1 MRSAR
6 LERTD
11 VRMRAF
17 EAADLVVGPTGE
29 AREAED
35 AEDARDDTERDKH
48 HRDREDADAE
58 LRLDHEDRGT
68 QPAELERRQAA
79 NATSASE
86 ARQRLLCQ
94 AGAKPGGTSHVD
106 THGTVVGTTLLG
118 RSPDFVDLDDTEAGV
133 DHALARLERAAAAG
147 LVGPVRLVDLHGV
160 AGSGC
165 KERAVGQGARCASW
179 G

>member
-1 MRSAR
+1 VK
-6 LERTD
+6 LERPRMQRMPGTIPSVISTIGIERTPTPSCVLIMRTAVPSQPSWSD
-11 VRMRAF
+11 VRRQ
-17 EAADLVVGPTGE
+17 
-29 AREAED
+29 
-35 AEDARDDTERDKH
+35 
-48 HRDREDADAE
+48 
-58 LRLDHEDRGT
+58 T
-68 QPAELERRQAA
+68 Q
-79 NATSASE
+79 
-86 ARQRLLCQ
+86 RQRLLCQ
-94 AGAKPGGTSHVD
+94 AGAKPGETSHVD

-165 KERAVGQGARCASW
+165 KERAVGQGARCACW